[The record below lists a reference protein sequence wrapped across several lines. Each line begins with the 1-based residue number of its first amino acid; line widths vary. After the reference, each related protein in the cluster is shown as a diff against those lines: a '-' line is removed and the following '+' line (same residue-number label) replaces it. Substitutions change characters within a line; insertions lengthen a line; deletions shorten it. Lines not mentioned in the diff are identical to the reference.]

1 MSKVIISIICCDAEM
16 CELYVLLAGERVE
29 IEIIEII
36 LVLQN
41 FIIQQNSVIY
51 TSNCTNKDDSNKEQ
65 GIIRGVQAT

>member
-36 LVLQN
+36 LVL
-41 FIIQQNSVIY
+41 
-51 TSNCTNKDDSNKEQ
+51 
-65 GIIRGVQAT
+65 